1 MDNYMYLVPVA
12 AVVALLF
19 AAYLANK
26 VSKMDAGTDRMK
38 EIADAI
44 AEGARA
50 FLGAEYKILVIFVA
64 VLFVLIGVG
73 IQNWIEEQTRIAKEI
88 QYELNAIEREERDI
102 DFGKIRK
109 LAYEADVYEAL
120 IQESQRQIRTLQ
132 EEA

>member
-73 IQNWIEEQTRIAKEI
+73 IQNWIDYLFRSWSAVLNNRRILRNDSCYK
-88 QYELNAIEREERDI
+88 
-102 DFGKIRK
+102 
-109 LAYEADVYEAL
+109 
-120 IQESQRQIRTLQ
+120 S
-132 EEA
+132 